1 MKYNFS
7 APCSLFGGNL
17 TMVYSLVA
25 ISIIALASIYL
36 IPTSALGQERSRG
49 ATEIAETKKQTAE
62 KKSRGKRKG
71 RRGRRGR
78 GGPATVVVDPVK
90 KGSQSETVLVYG
102 RIVADQAGN
111 VAARTRGAIGDVL
124 VRVGDRVKKGQ
135 TLATLITSMLE
146 AERRL
151 RSAEV
156 RENKASIR
164 RADAQLRLA
173 QQELKRLKR
182 LRKSAAFSVA
192 RYDDKR
198 REVERFR
205 SAKAEAEAKADQ
217 AQAELR
223 MADINLS
230 NAKIQAPFSGV
241 ITVLHVEVGNYV
253 NVGANVATLV
263 DDRSLEVEAE
273 VPGSRISGLD
283 QGRSVDVLPEFGKT
297 FKASVRAVIPEEN
310 ALSRT
315 RLVRFI
321 PATDYD
327 SRSVAANQSVRLRI
341 PAGPAR
347 VAVTVH
353 KDAITVRRG
362 KKVVFV
368 VNRDKMTAALR
379 EVELGET
386 FGSRFEVL
394 KGLYPGD
401 QVVVRGNERLRPNQ
415 KVRIQ
420 GS

>member
-1 MKYNFS
+1 
-7 APCSLFGGNL
+7 
-17 TMVYSLVA
+17 
-25 ISIIALASIYL
+25 
-36 IPTSALGQERSRG
+36 
-49 ATEIAETKKQTAE
+49 
-62 KKSRGKRKG
+62 
-71 RRGRRGR
+71 
-78 GGPATVVVDPVK
+78 
-90 KGSQSETVLVYG
+90 
-102 RIVADQAGN
+102 
-111 VAARTRGAIGDVL
+111 
-124 VRVGDRVKKGQ
+124 
-135 TLATLITSMLE
+135 MLE

-205 SAKAEAEAKADQ
+205 SAKAEAEAKTDQ

-310 ALSRT
+310 ALS
-315 RLVRFI
+315 
-321 PATDYD
+321 
-327 SRSVAANQSVRLRI
+327 
-341 PAGPAR
+341 
-347 VAVTVH
+347 
-353 KDAITVRRG
+353 
-362 KKVVFV
+362 
-368 VNRDKMTAALR
+368 
-379 EVELGET
+379 ELG
-386 FGSRFEVL
+386 
-394 KGLYPGD
+394 
-401 QVVVRGNERLRPNQ
+401 
-415 KVRIQ
+415 
-420 GS
+420 